1 MSEGRERIQVL
12 QDEVERLR
20 AQVEELEQHKQWFRE
35 MVEGLPDGYF
45 ETDMKGCITFSNEAM
60 ANALGYRPEE
70 FLQVNVDGIFP
81 SPAERAR
88 ARVNFRRVY
97 TSGVS
102 LRAVE
107 QRLCG
112 KDGAVKTFTVSLA
125 LRRDRNGTP
134 TGFYGICRDIT
145 TRKQI
150 EEENLRY
157 REFIENIS
165 DGCWEV
171 DLRGN
176 HTFVNNAMCVRHGY
190 SREEMIGAN
199 YRQFI
204 RPTNV
209 AQVRKVY
216 NEIYKTGQSRVIS
229 DYEMIGKQGQS
240 SYLELSVSLIR
251 DPEGNPRGF
260 RGVSRD
266 ITERKRFENK
276 IIQSQKFE
284 AITTLAAGIAHT
296 FNNALMGIQGNVAL
310 LLLDMDRRDE
320 KYLRLRNIEEQIKY
334 AADLTQQLL
343 AYAHIAPAEMK
354 PLQINSI
361 LERATALIA
370 LVKREVRI
378 RRYLAPN
385 LRLVQADAGQM
396 EQVFMNLFI
405 NAGEAMKG
413 GGTITVTT
421 DEVTLSASDA
431 ERYELAAGDYVR
443 IRVADTGCGM
453 DEETV
458 KRVFDPFFT
467 TKALGQGTGLGLAAA
482 YGIVKGHGGAME
494 ASSVV
499 GKGTTFTIYLPL
511 IATRPRKS
519 RRKGSARRRQ
529 SP

>member
-1 MSEGRERIQVL
+1 
-12 QDEVERLR
+12 
-20 AQVEELEQHKQWFRE
+20 
-35 MVEGLPDGYF
+35 
-45 ETDMKGCITFSNEAM
+45 
-60 ANALGYRPEE
+60 
-70 FLQVNVDGIFP
+70 
-81 SPAERAR
+81 
-88 ARVNFRRVY
+88 
-97 TSGVS
+97 
-102 LRAVE
+102 
-107 QRLCG
+107 
-112 KDGAVKTFTVSLA
+112 
-125 LRRDRNGTP
+125 
-134 TGFYGICRDIT
+134 
-145 TRKQI
+145 
-150 EEENLRY
+150 
-157 REFIENIS
+157 
-165 DGCWEV
+165 
-171 DLRGN
+171 
-176 HTFVNNAMCVRHGY
+176 
-190 SREEMIGAN
+190 
-199 YRQFI
+199 
-204 RPTNV
+204 
-209 AQVRKVY
+209 
-216 NEIYKTGQSRVIS
+216 
-229 DYEMIGKQGQS
+229 
-240 SYLELSVSLIR
+240 
-251 DPEGNPRGF
+251 
-260 RGVSRD
+260 
-266 ITERKRFENK
+266 
-276 IIQSQKFE
+276 
-284 AITTLAAGIAHT
+284 
-296 FNNALMGIQGNVAL
+296 MGIQGNVAL